1 VAAVLERV
9 QQAQEG
15 RGNVSA
21 AIFGVPTAQL
31 RAPDEERG
39 GRCRDR
45 TCDPIHVKGAVCASK
60 ALTFMA
66 IPLWLL

>member
-1 VAAVLERV
+1 MAAVLERV

-21 AIFGVPTAQL
+21 AIVPAAQL
-31 RAPDEERG
+31 RARDEGRG

-45 TCDPIHVKGAVCASK
+45 TCDPIHVKDV
-60 ALTFMA
+60 LFR
-66 IPLWLL
+66 

>member
-1 VAAVLERV
+1 MAAVLERV

-21 AIFGVPTAQL
+21 AIFGVPAAQL

-45 TCDPIHVKGAVCASK
+45 TCDPIHVKDV
-60 ALTFMA
+60 LFR
-66 IPLWLL
+66 

>member
-1 VAAVLERV
+1 MAAVLERV

-21 AIFGVPTAQL
+21 AIFGVPAAQL

-45 TCDPIHVKGAVCASK
+45 TRDPILSGS
-60 ALTFMA
+60 ALD
-66 IPLWLL
+66 LS